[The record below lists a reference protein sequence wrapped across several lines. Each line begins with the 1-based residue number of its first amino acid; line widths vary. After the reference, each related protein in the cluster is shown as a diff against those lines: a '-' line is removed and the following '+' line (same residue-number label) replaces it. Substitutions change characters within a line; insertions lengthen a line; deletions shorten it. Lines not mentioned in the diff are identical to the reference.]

1 MKQSTFLARLW
12 LPGLAG
18 LVLAGCG
25 SIQLPALMQG
35 SGSAQSD
42 SGSPVTQGKAD
53 TAGQGG
59 ELQPKVITR
68 VAPIASIMLEKNC
81 PSIVQPYR
89 ISDNLASAFTYGASQ
104 WLTGLANAGGAL
116 FSGRASA
123 AQPTQVLA
131 SAKLAAKQLNWL
143 PMEVETMYGERSH
156 REETMLLERDSKL
169 GQRYYPIA
177 DRMLQQVLAQVRQP
191 HNYHFKLFI
200 VKTSSHNALSRPG
213 GYLYLDQGMLE
224 KPAGYP
230 KAYFAIAHEVAHV
243 LQRHETMELQ
253 SMVID
258 SFAIKEDMQK
268 TIVSAAANPEAVLAR
283 ARIGKNQFIRH
294 HIDQEL
300 QADSCAARILS
311 TVFADPRELA
321 DSLNAFLNELP
332 EPPPAAA
339 PTVPATDVEKLAATV
354 HDLVDKPI
362 HVHPTSIEREQ
373 NLRAMYQEVAGSQMS
388 SR

>member
-1 MKQSTFLARLW
+1 MEQCSLLTRVW
-12 LPGLAG
+12 RPGLAG
-18 LVLAGCG
+18 LLLAGCG
-25 SIQLPALMQG
+25 TVQLPALMQG
-35 SGSAQSD
+35 SGSGQSD
-42 SGSPVTQGKAD
+42 SGSPVAQGKAD
-53 TAGQGG
+53 STDQGS
-59 ELQPKVITR
+59 ELHPKVITK

-89 ISDNLASAFTYGASQ
+89 ISDNLASAFSYGASQ
-104 WLTGLANAGGAL
+104 WLTGLTNAGGTL
-116 FSGRASA
+116 LSGRTGA
-123 AQPTQVLA
+123 AQPTEGLA

-143 PMEVETMYGERSH
+143 PMKVETMYGERSH
-156 REETMLLERDSKL
+156 RQETKLLERDSKL

-177 DRMLQQVLAQVRQP
+177 DRMLQQVLSQVRQS
-191 HNYHFKLFI
+191 HNYDFKLFI

-213 GYLYLDQGMLE
+213 GYLYVDQGLLE
-224 KPAGYP
+224 KPTGYP

-268 TIVSAAANPEAVLAR
+268 TIVSAAASPEAVLAR
-283 ARIGKNQFIRH
+283 AKIGKNQFIRH

-311 TVFADPRELA
+311 TVFADRQELA
-321 DSLNAFLNELP
+321 GSLNAFLKELP
-332 EPPPAAA
+332 KSPPGAP

-362 HVHPTSIEREQ
+362 NVHPTSIEREQ
-373 NLRAMYQEVAGSQMS
+373 NLRAMYTEVAGTPMS

>member
-1 MKQSTFLARLW
+1 MEQASFLTRVG
-12 LPGLAG
+12 LPGLAS

-35 SGSAQSD
+35 SGPAQSD
-42 SGSPVTQGKAD
+42 SGSPSTQGKAD
-53 TAGQGG
+53 ATGQGS
-59 ELQPKVITR
+59 EFQPKVITK

-89 ISDNLASAFTYGASQ
+89 ISDNLESAFTYGASQ
-104 WLTGLANAGGAL
+104 WLKGLANTGGAL
-116 FSGRASA
+116 FSGRATA
-123 AQPTQVLA
+123 AQPTQGLA

-156 REETMLLERDSKL
+156 RQETKLLERDSKL

-177 DRMLQQVLAQVRQP
+177 DRMLQQVLAQVRQA

-224 KPAGYP
+224 KPAAYP

-253 SMVID
+253 SRVID
-258 SFAIKEDMQK
+258 SFAIEEDMKK
-268 TIVSAAANPEAVLAR
+268 TIVSAGANPEPVLAR
-283 ARIGKNQFIRH
+283 AKIGKNQFIRH

-321 DSLNAFLNELP
+321 GSLNAFLNELP

-339 PTVPATDVEKLAATV
+339 PTVPATAAEKLAATV

-362 HVHPTSIEREQ
+362 NVHPTSIEREQ
-373 NLRAMYQEVAGSQMS
+373 NLRAMYKEVAGSHMS